1 MNLHSAHKR
10 FNRLFLF
17 SFKFDF
23 IFSILGNR
31 PTLVIANQVDISQVS
46 LDGKQNIRLVYGKA
60 IGASI
65 AVDVNPLDGFI
76 YWADYVKGTIS
87 RAQMKN
93 TSNVVVV
100 ANGKLTRSEGIAVD
114 WVGNKLYWT
123 NEGKCFVWTDYDVLF
138 KNGCLFVC
146 NLILIRF
153 SSSYTSVYIFI
164 RV

>member
-1 MNLHSAHKR
+1 MH
-10 FNRLFLF
+10 
-17 SFKFDF
+17 
-23 IFSILGNR
+23 
-31 PTLVIANQVDISQVS
+31 
-46 LDGKQNIRLVYGKA
+46 GKA

-87 RAQMKN
+87 RAQMKS

-123 NEGKCFVWTDYDVLF
+123 NEGKCFA
-138 KNGCLFVC
+138 
-146 NLILIRF
+146 
-153 SSSYTSVYIFI
+153 
-164 RV
+164 